1 MIFMVDIRIII
12 GDSTHMDKLDDNSID
27 LVVTSPPYPM
37 IEMWDDLFHS
47 VGAYTYDEMHNYLA
61 KTWKEC
67 FRVLKKGGLMCIN
80 IGDTVRRIDNRFKLY
95 PNHSRIIEIC
105 EQIGFET
112 LPYII
117 WQKPTNKPTAFMGS
131 GFLPPN
137 AYVTLDCE
145 YILIFRKDGLREF
158 EPKDERRYK
167 SAFTKEE
174 RDVWFSQ
181 IWQVKGET
189 QDEEGYGK
197 RTAAFPTEIPR
208 RLIRMFSI
216 EGDTILDP
224 FLGTGT
230 TALAAKEVNR
240 NCVGYEINPELL
252 PVIKRKIGANQ
263 HSLSKDA
270 DVNLTVEISQP

>member
-1 MIFMVDIRIII
+1 MDKVDIRIII
-12 GDSTHMDKLDDNSID
+12 RDSTNMDKLDDSSID

-37 IEMWDDLFHS
+37 IKMWDNLFHS
-47 VGAYTYDEMHNYLA
+47 VGANTYDEMHDYLA

-80 IGDTVRRIDNRFKLY
+80 IGDATRSMDHRFKLY
-95 PNHSRIIEIC
+95 PNHSRIIEKC

-131 GFLPPN
+131 GFFPPN

-158 EPKDERRYK
+158 EPKHELRRN
-167 SAFTKEE
+167 SAYTKEE

-181 IWQVKGET
+181 IWHVKGKT
-189 QDEEGYGK
+189 QDEEGYDK
-197 RTAAFPTEIPR
+197 RTAAFPTEIPK

-216 EGDTILDP
+216 EGDTVLDP

-240 NCVGYEINPELL
+240 NCVGYEINPNLF
-252 PVIKRKIGANQ
+252 PVIKRKIGISQ
-263 HSLSKDA
+263 HSLGKGA
-270 DVNLTVEISQP
+270 DVNLIVELSQP